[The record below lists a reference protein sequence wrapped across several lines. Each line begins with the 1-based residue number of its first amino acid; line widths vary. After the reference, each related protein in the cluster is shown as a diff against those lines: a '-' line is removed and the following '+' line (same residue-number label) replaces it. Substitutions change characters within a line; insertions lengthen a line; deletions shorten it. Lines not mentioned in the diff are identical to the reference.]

1 MSMAMATKVI
11 ASVIREG
18 YTVEGDARRPTLIRL
33 IEFAIKAKKKNESL
47 EKVLA
52 FCKQWNQRCCK
63 PEPLSDQEFEACCQ
77 DVINR
82 KEQESEQNKKFYED
96 FFDNKSDKEFLE
108 SIFPELKGN
117 IYYRNNIRPA
127 KFIVALKDVNHLVEI
142 EAGLEKSFD
151 KDGHAELQ
159 RTTKHNRT
167 FLICIPTE
175 IKRHLNPF
183 MHLEPEDAAPKYSI
197 TFVDS
202 TGERHKFPHKTLAGT
217 MSNLKELGYVNGD
230 GAESA
235 LGTILLGFKTME
247 EIIDNSDIDVEGFFI
262 HKETKRITP
271 SKFDIIEP
279 NKTDVADALN
289 FIDEVTKY
297 YRGQTGPLSDFISMG
312 NGGSYN
318 LHTKNN

>member
-1 MSMAMATKVI
+1 MQ
-11 ASVIREG
+11 EG
-18 YTVEGDARRPTLIRL
+18 FEVHGDARRPTLMRL

-52 FCKQWNQRCCK
+52 FCKEWNQRCCK

-82 KEQESEQNKKFYED
+82 KEQESEQNKKFYDD
-96 FFDNKSDKEFLE
+96 FFDNKSDKKKDKEFLE
-108 SIFPELKGN
+108 NIFPELKGN
-117 IYYRNNIRPA
+117 IYYRNNLRPA
-127 KFIVALKDVNHLVEI
+127 KFIVALKGVNHLAEI
-142 EAGLEKSFD
+142 EAGLEKSYD

-197 TFVDS
+197 SFVDS

-217 MSNLKELGYVNGD
+217 IVNLKGITDMLTEMVQ
-230 GAESA
+230 SA

-247 EIIDNSDIDVEGFFI
+247 KIIDNSDIDVEG
-262 HKETKRITP
+262 
-271 SKFDIIEP
+271 
-279 NKTDVADALN
+279 L
-289 FIDEVTKY
+289 
-297 YRGQTGPLSDFISMG
+297 
-312 NGGSYN
+312 
-318 LHTKNN
+318 LHR